1 LHLNNPLVGVR
12 RDVSGEQSRV
22 TRSHRAVFQWVH
34 RGADTALNPPTASPS
49 KVAVDEHAGK
59 VGTEQQWL
67 YAAID
72 VEMKRLGSVVSDQR
86 GTDLAV
92 GALVRLAEKIRL
104 LSRRLRIVE

>member
-1 LHLNNPLVGVR
+1 
-12 RDVSGEQSRV
+12 
-22 TRSHRAVFQWVH
+22 VFQWVH

-49 KVAVDEHAGK
+49 QVAVDEHAGK

-104 LSRRLRIVE
+104 LSRNRKYLPGNNYYRITFSYPIGWLQASRDQ